1 MKSIIT
7 IVCCVLQ
14 DGLGDLG
21 NLLSFIEVL
30 KAAGVKADCHAL
42 ILYLPQQEPQV
53 KKLTSDAEGVVF
65 HFLPCPVEVEAYKQE
80 DLSAYNV
87 PAPGLP
93 RVPDACVAVF
103 EASNHII
110 EFPVAYPFIADLLGV
125 HKDKALRFLEYGR
138 SFPNMEAGIVPMG
151 IRAHE
156 KGIIV
161 QGAKRFEGKL
171 SQLPWMHKALLLEGD
186 SDDTYLARH
195 QLRVAY
201 FKQNPNDKQL
211 NHFKHYLMLQLLLSK
226 ESPQSLDLFCPSGIA
241 DMSGLY
247 PFFESVGIGRV
258 QILTP
263 EKVGEE
269 HCLSQALPA
278 RLRLFS
284 GFKLS
289 QKEFLSLLGNC
300 MKSLSSGGIYM
311 MGACGDGSLTDMLSL
326 AYHSDQGVL
335 IPSIQPVTSYQYE
348 TLEAVKAAIVVYLPE
363 GYKGVLDPF
372 FNWADATPQDI
383 LSQAK
388 IVSLPIIQQAFKQG
402 IRDIV
407 ETKNIIDTLKSLGVV
422 VQ

>member
-1 MKSIIT
+1 MKSVIT
-7 IVCCVLQ
+7 IICCVLQ

-30 KAAGVKADCHAL
+30 KAAGVNQDCHAL
-42 ILYLPQQEPQV
+42 VLYLPQQEAQV
-53 KKLTSDAEGVVF
+53 KKLTSDASGVMF
-65 HFLPCPVEVEAYKQE
+65 HFVPCPVEVEAYRQ
-80 DLSAYNV
+80 DNLSAYNV

-93 RVPDACVAVF
+93 VLPAVFLDVF
-103 EASNHII
+103 EASTLII
-110 EFPVAYPFIADLLGV
+110 EFPVAYPFIDDLLGDY
-125 HKDKALRFLEYGR
+125 KDKALRFLEYGR
-138 SFPNMEAGIVPMG
+138 SFPNMDAGIIPMG

-156 KGIIV
+156 KGIII
-161 QGAKRFEGKL
+161 QGAKRFEGQL
-171 SQLPWMHKALLLEGD
+171 SELSWAHKELLLEGK
-186 SDDTYLARH
+186 SDEAYLATH

-211 NHFKHYLMLQLLLSK
+211 NHFKHYLMLQLLLVK

-247 PFFESVGIGRV
+247 PFFESVGIGCV

-263 EKVGEE
+263 EKAGKDV
-269 HCLSQALPA
+269 CLSEALPA

-289 QKEFLSLLGNC
+289 QKEFLSVLGNC
-300 MKSLSSGGIYM
+300 MKSLSSGGVYM

-326 AYHSDQGVL
+326 AYHAEPGVL

-348 TLEAVKAAIVVYLPE
+348 TLEAVKAAIVAHLPE
-363 GYKGVLDPF
+363 GYKDVLDPF
-372 FNWADATPQDI
+372 FNWAEAKPQDI
-383 LSQAK
+383 LSQRK
-388 IVSLPIIQQAFKQG
+388 IMSLPIIQQAFKQG

-422 VQ
+422 V